1 MKKNILLAFV
11 AVFLISCESKT
22 SNNTS
27 QKDDSLTNVAKAA
40 DSLAKPDTVSTLQQN
55 TTAPEV
61 TEDTGNQI
69 FTSVEVLPKFPGGEA
84 AFGKFIQKYYK
95 YPQAA
100 TEQGISGKVYTQF
113 VVEKDGSLTDIK
125 VVRDLGMGTGAE
137 AVRVLKKMPKWEPGI
152 QNGRPVRVA
161 YTLPIAL
168 STGEQ

>member
-1 MKKNILLAFV
+1 MKKNILLAF
-11 AVFLISCESKT
+11 AAALIMSCESKT
-22 SNNTS
+22 GDDAM
-27 QKDDSLTNVAKAA
+27 QKEDSLTNVAKGV
-40 DSLAKPDTVSTLQQN
+40 DTSAGMLQK
-55 TTAPEV
+55 TPAIEV
-61 TEDTGNQI
+61 TEDNGNEI
-69 FTSVEVLPKFPGGEA
+69 FTTVEVLPKFPGGEA

-100 TEQGISGKVYTQF
+100 IDQGVTGKVYMQF

-125 VVRDLGMGTGAE
+125 VARDLGMGTGQE
-137 AVRVLKKMPKWEPGI
+137 AIRVLKRMPKWEPGI